1 MDSKGIIYTKKKIG
15 RLNIFNTKNKLDNI
29 KSDYFIRKI
38 FDNIQTRKSLEI
50 VKYNIRIQKRIN
62 ININNYKEFSE
73 LYSSIEVEIIPMKN
87 KATNFIMI
95 KEEDRKYFHIYF
107 DDNKEEVKRK
117 YYSELNDRDEVSKIK
132 IIIDYQVKSFQDL
145 FKYCKFVESI
155 NFKKFIR
162 NNITDMSGM
171 FFGSSF
177 KEINL
182 SNFNTDNVTNMSLM
196 FYNCSSLKEL
206 NLSKFN
212 TNKVT
217 NMYCMFNGCSSLKEL
232 NLSNFNTNNVKNMSE
247 MFSFC
252 SDELKSKIRSKYKN
266 FNETAFYE

>member
-15 RLNIFNTKNKLDNI
+15 KLDIFNTKNKLNNI

-38 FDNIQTRKSLEI
+38 FDNIKTRISLEI
-50 VKYNIRIQKRIN
+50 IKYNIRIQKRIN

-171 FFGSSF
+171 FFHSSF

-182 SNFNTDNVTNMSLM
+182 SNFNTDNVTDMSLM

-217 NMYCMFNGCSSLKEL
+217 DMYCMFNGCKSLKEL

>member
-1 MDSKGIIYTKKKIG
+1 
-15 RLNIFNTKNKLDNI
+15 
-29 KSDYFIRKI
+29 
-38 FDNIQTRKSLEI
+38 
-50 VKYNIRIQKRIN
+50 
-62 ININNYKEFSE
+62 
-73 LYSSIEVEIIPMKN
+73 
-87 KATNFIMI
+87 MI

-182 SNFNTDNVTNMSLM
+182 SNFNTDNVTDMSLM

-217 NMYCMFNGCSSLKEL
+217 DMYCMFNGCKSLKEL

>member
-1 MDSKGIIYTKKKIG
+1 
-15 RLNIFNTKNKLDNI
+15 
-29 KSDYFIRKI
+29 
-38 FDNIQTRKSLEI
+38 
-50 VKYNIRIQKRIN
+50 
-62 ININNYKEFSE
+62 
-73 LYSSIEVEIIPMKN
+73 MKN

-117 YYSELNDRDEVSKIK
+117 YYSELNNRDEVSKIK

-145 FKYCKFVESI
+145 FKYCGSVESI
-155 NFKKFIR
+155 NFKK
-162 NNITDMSGM
+162 
-171 FFGSSF
+171 SF

-182 SNFNTDNVTNMSLM
+182 SNFNTDNVTDMSLM

-217 NMYCMFNGCSSLKEL
+217 DMYCMFNGCKSLKEL
-232 NLSNFNTNNVKNMSE
+232 NLSNFNTNNVKNMSK